1 MSTIWI
7 GFCLL
12 KRNEYGE
19 HRYSVNESSLKY
31 NENKYDPP
39 NQREIITKTFLC
51 VTYGF
56 KTPNQYCGVHSGS
69 REECA
74 LSGL

>member
-19 HRYSVNESSLKY
+19 NRYSVNESSLKY
-31 NENKYDPP
+31 NEKKYNPP
-39 NQREIITKTFLC
+39 NQRKIITKIFLY
-51 VTYGF
+51 VTYWF
-56 KTPNQYCGVHSGS
+56 KIPNQYCGVYSGS

-74 LSGL
+74 LNGL

>member
-12 KRNEYGE
+12 KRNEYDDE
-19 HRYSVNESSLKY
+19 HRYSINESSIKY
-31 NENKYDPP
+31 NEKKYNLP

-51 VTYGF
+51 VTY
-56 KTPNQYCGVHSGS
+56 
-69 REECA
+69 
-74 LSGL
+74 